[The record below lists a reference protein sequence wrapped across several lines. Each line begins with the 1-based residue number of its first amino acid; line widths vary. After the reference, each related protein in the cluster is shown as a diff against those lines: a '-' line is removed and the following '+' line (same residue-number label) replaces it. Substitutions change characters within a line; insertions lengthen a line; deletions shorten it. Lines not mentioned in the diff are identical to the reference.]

1 MLMNNVLS
9 ELIDPIE
16 EIVESIVIAAALDGT
31 EIKAA
36 YTNHGN
42 YVSWSLYCNHALFM
56 RIETN
61 MYGFPVDL
69 SVFKHFE
76 DDSFGKRTEEY
87 RYSNHNNGYEYN
99 FEITVEDI
107 MKIASIA
114 LEYV

>member
-16 EIVESIVIAAALDGT
+16 EIVESIVIAAALEGT

-36 YTNHGN
+36 YTYHGN

-61 MYGFPVDL
+61 TYGFPVDL

-76 DDSFGKRTEEY
+76 DDSFGKRTR
-87 RYSNHNNGYEYN
+87 RYGYNNNNGYEYN